1 MLLQRKQGGQLLEI
15 GCGKGGFL
23 RLAEDHF
30 QVEGLDIS
38 RHAIEAIRAH
48 FGERVSVANLA
59 SDPLP
64 ANRYDVVVV
73 FNILEHLNQ
82 PGQAIQKI
90 ARAIKHDGLVI
101 GSVPNNFGLVGG
113 LVTHIGNFIDRTHI
127 ATYPPHTWQ
136 QLFMQAGFTQI
147 DFFGEIPMGRNRCTY
162 LHHKLWPYFSLNL
175 MFVCQLS
182 QTNR

>member
-1 MLLQRKQGGQLLEI
+1 MEI

-23 RLAEDHF
+23 RLAEGHF

-38 RHAIEAIRAH
+38 RHAIETIRTH

-59 SDPLP
+59 TDPLP
-64 ANRYDVVVV
+64 TNYYDVIVV
-73 FNILEHLNQ
+73 FNILEHLDQ

-90 ARAIKHDGLVI
+90 ARAVKQDGLVI

-113 LVTHIGNFIDRTHI
+113 LVTRIGNFIDRTHI

-136 QLFMQAGFTQI
+136 ALFKQAGFAQT

-175 MFVCQLS
+175 MFVCHPTQKD
-182 QTNR
+182 R